1 MDPCIHAWFIKMCV
15 NSMLNFTQGSSVASL
30 TTTVVPSVRVLA
42 LSDMESSLDVV
53 INLIKCF
60 PYLEI
65 LHMEVAL

>member
-1 MDPCIHAWFIKMCV
+1 MDPCIHAWFIKMFV
-15 NSMLNFTQGSSVASL
+15 NSTLDFTQGSSVASL
-30 TTTVVPSVRVLA
+30 TTVVPSLRVLA